1 MAWQQ
6 QAHRMLRNMIDQHYN
21 HPAVILWGL
30 GNEDDWPGEFPSEDQ
45 QAIRAFMSQLN
56 DEAHTLDPTRLTSI
70 RRCDFAKDIPDVYSP
85 SIWAGWYR
93 GRYTEY
99 KSSSIC
105 AVSRVEFFFALR
117 VQVVRIHEGC
127 AQPGFFHFGKAVR
140 AVHESG

>member
-56 DEAHTLDPTRLTSI
+56 DEAHKLDPTRLTSI

-93 GRYTEY
+93 GRYNEY

-117 VQVVRIHEGC
+117 VQVVRIHAGC